1 MTEEVK
7 QDLNNVNISIEQIVA
22 AILNKVGKI
31 ELSLQELLIDYSS
44 KNIAVNQDPD
54 SQQIMFELTDMP
66 EEAQT
71 ENE

>member
-22 AILNKVGKI
+22 AILNKVGKVD
-31 ELSLQELLIDYSS
+31 LSLQELLTDYSS

-54 SQQIMFELTDMP
+54 SQQITFELADLP
-66 EEAQT
+66 EETQT